1 MRRIP
6 PESFVFT
13 LLLAALGTLPPF
25 SIDMALPALSQI
37 AAAMS
42 SSVGTVTL
50 TLSFFMAGF
59 SLAQLVFGP
68 VSDRFGRRPTLL
80 VGCFL
85 FTVASFACAIA
96 PNIELL
102 LLARFIEGCGAGA
115 GMVMVFAMV
124 RDSFEGMKGRTKLS
138 YVTLVLNV
146 APMIAP
152 MIGAWV
158 LHFGNW
164 QMIYATLGVGGALLT
179 LWVFFGLG
187 ESLKNSDSAAL
198 QTSQLLHNYGRIF
211 RHREASSY
219 MLINA
224 LSFGCM
230 FAYVSGSSFVMMQL
244 YGLSAD
250 QYGLAFGSTAL
261 SILFGSFVSGKLS
274 ERHVSEHVPLALGL
288 LLSLVSSAALCGLV
302 LNGTPSFP
310 VFLSLCIVSTFGYGI
325 IAPNAAH
332 GAMHP
337 MPEIAGVAGA
347 SLGFLQ
353 MAGGTVASALFAQLC
368 DDKTA
373 WSMTGTMV
381 LCAALSLSIYVFRIA
396 LRKHSASTEVT
407 IRPAD
412 STQTPY
418 CSGPMKS

>member
-1 MRRIP
+1 MRRIHT
-6 PESFVFT
+6 ESFVFT

-37 AAAMS
+37 AEALS

-96 PNIELL
+96 PNIEFL

-124 RDSFEGMKGRTKLS
+124 RDSFDGMKGRTKLS

-164 QMIYATLGVGGALLT
+164 PMIYATLGIGGAVLT

-198 QTSQLLHNYGRIF
+198 QTSKLLHNYGRII

-250 QYGLAFGSTAL
+250 EYGLAFGSTAL
-261 SILFGSFVSGKLS
+261 SILLGSFVSGKLS
-274 ERHVSEHVPLALGL
+274 ERHVSEHVPLTLGL
-288 LLSLVSSAALCGLV
+288 VLALVSSTALCGLV

-310 VFLSLCIVSTFGYGI
+310 AFLSLCIVSTFGYGI
-325 IAPNAAH
+325 VAPNAAH

-337 MPEIAGVAGA
+337 MPEIAGIAGA

-368 DDKTA
+368 DNTTA
-373 WSMTGTMV
+373 WSMTATMV
-381 LCAALSLSIYVFRIA
+381 TCAAISLAIYVFRIA
-396 LRKHSASTEVT
+396 LRKHWPLPPDTLQ
-407 IRPAD
+407 PAD
-412 STQTPY
+412 TPRNHQ
-418 CSGPMKS
+418 

>member
-1 MRRIP
+1 MRRIH

-13 LLLAALGTLPPF
+13 LLLATLGTLPPF
-25 SIDMALPALSQI
+25 SIDMALAALSQI
-37 AAAMS
+37 AES
-42 SSVGTVTL
+42 LNSTVGTVTL

-68 VSDRFGRRPTLL
+68 VPGRFGRRPTLL

-85 FTVASFACAIA
+85 FTVASFTCAMA

-124 RDSFEGMKGRTKLS
+124 RDSFEGMKGLTKLS
-138 YVTLVLNV
+138 YVTLLLNV
-146 APMIAP
+146 AP

-164 QMIYATLGVGGALLT
+164 QMIYATLGISGAVLT
-179 LWVFFGLG
+179 LWMFIGLD
-187 ESLKNSDSAAL
+187 ESLKNSNSAAL
-198 QTSQLLHNYGRIF
+198 QLGQLLHNYGRIF

-219 MLINA
+219 ILINA

-274 ERHVSEHVPLALGL
+274 ERHVSEHIPLTAGL
-288 LLSLVSSAALCGLV
+288 VLSLIGSAALCGFV
-302 LNGTPSFP
+302 LNGGASFP
-310 VFLSLCIVSTFGYGI
+310 LFLALCIVSTFGYGI

-337 MPEIAGVAGA
+337 MPEIAGIAGA

-353 MAGGTVASALFAQLC
+353 MAGGTVASALFAELC

-373 WSMTGTMV
+373 WSMTGTML
-381 LCAALSLSIYVFRIA
+381 LCAALSLAIYMFRI
-396 LRKHSASTEVT
+396 
-407 IRPAD
+407 P
-412 STQTPY
+412 
-418 CSGPMKS
+418 